1 MTPLLVVLSEDV
13 EKERLDVVV
22 ESLVVQEELDE
33 QTEVLA
39 VDLVCVAVYLE
50 DAEVVLPAKEV
61 EEEGA
66 REEIKRLTDLDDGM
80 DVKE

>member
-1 MTPLLVVLSEDV
+1 MAALLVVLSEHV
-13 EKERLDVVV
+13 EEERLDVVV

-66 REEIKRLTDLDDGM
+66 R
-80 DVKE
+80 

>member
-66 REEIKRLTDLDDGM
+66 R
-80 DVKE
+80 